1 MCGRYATARARQEL
15 LDEFRI
21 EVDETVA
28 DDGRDLL
35 QPDYNAAPT
44 KDVPAVLVRPPHGH
58 GHGGQGPGAQDTPEE
73 ALRTL
78 RMVRWGL
85 VPSWAKDPGIGNRMI
100 NARVETLAEKPAYR
114 RAFARRRC
122 LLPAD
127 GYYEWYKGE
136 DGKKQPFFIRP
147 DDGGVLPMAGLYELW
162 KSPEGEWLFTCT
174 VITAQAADE
183 LGHIHDRMPMTV
195 TDPDA
200 WLDPARTDTA
210 AAGRLLVPA
219 MSRRLEAY
227 PVGKEVGN
235 VRSSGPQLIRPI
247 AEPGVPAGDASD
259 DPDPAEG
266 DTLF

>member
-21 EVDETVA
+21 ELDETVA
-28 DDGRDLL
+28 ADGADLL

-44 KDVPAVLVRPPHGH
+44 KDVPAVLVRPPHG
-58 GHGGQGPGAQDTPEE
+58 ADTPEE
-73 ALRTL
+73 AVRTL

-85 VPSWAKDPGIGNRMI
+85 VPSWAKDLSIGNRMI
-100 NARVETLAEKPAYR
+100 NARAETLAEKPAFR

-136 DGKKQPFFIRP
+136 DGKKQPFFIHP
-147 DDGGVLPMAGLYELW
+147 KNGELLPMAGLYELW
-162 KSPEGEWLFTCT
+162 KSPEDAWVWTCT

-195 TDPDA
+195 TDPDT
-200 WLDPARTDTA
+200 WLDPSLTDTSA
-210 AAGRLLVPA
+210 AASLLVPA
-219 MSRRLEAY
+219 AARGLEAY
-227 PVGKEVGN
+227 PVTKAVGN
-235 VRSSGPQLIRPI
+235 VRNNGPHLVAPL
-247 AEPGVPAGDASD
+247 PADPPAPSD
-259 DPDPAEG
+259 TPDEEG
-266 DTLF
+266 TLF

>member
-44 KDVPAVLVRPPHGH
+44 KDVPAVLVRPPHGS
-58 GHGGQGPGAQDTPEE
+58 DTPEQ

-85 VPSWAKDPGIGNRMI
+85 VPSWAKDLSIGNRMI
-100 NARVETLAEKPAYR
+100 NARVETLAEKPAFR

-136 DGKKQPFFIRP
+136 NGKKQPFFIRP

-174 VITAQAADE
+174 VITAEAADE

-200 WLDPARTDTA
+200 WLDPALTDTSR
-210 AAGRLLVPA
+210 AGALLVPA
-219 MSRRLEAY
+219 MTRNLEAY

-235 VRSSGPQLIRPI
+235 VRSTGPQLIKPLADPTPPI
-247 AEPGVPAGDASD
+247 GDPSD
-259 DPDPAEG
+259 TPDEG

>member
-15 LDEFRI
+15 LDTFRI

-35 QPDYNAAPT
+35 VPDYNAAPT
-44 KDVPAVLVRPPHGH
+44 KDVPAVLIRPPHGSG
-58 GHGGQGPGAQDTPEE
+58 GHDTPEE
-73 ALRTL
+73 AVRTL

-85 VPSWAKDPGIGNRMI
+85 VPSWAKDLAIGNRMI
-100 NARVETLAEKPAYR
+100 NARVETLAEKPAFR

-127 GYYEWYKGE
+127 GYYEWYRGE
-136 DGKKQPFFIRP
+136 GGKKQPFFIRP

-200 WLDPARTDTA
+200 WLDPGLTDTA

-247 AEPGVPAGDASD
+247 AEAQIPDAEPSD
-259 DPDPAEG
+259 TPDEG